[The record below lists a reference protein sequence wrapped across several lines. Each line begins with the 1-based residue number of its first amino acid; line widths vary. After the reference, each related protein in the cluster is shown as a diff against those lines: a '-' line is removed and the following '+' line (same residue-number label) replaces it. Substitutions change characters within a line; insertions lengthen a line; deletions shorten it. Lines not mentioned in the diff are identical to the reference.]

1 MARPKSEDKRNAIL
15 AAATEVI
22 ALQGD
27 SAPTAKIARQA
38 GVAEGS
44 LFTYF
49 ANKDELL
56 NQLYLALKEDM
67 GAVMLADYP
76 AGASHRERL
85 RHVWQRY
92 VNWGVKRPQQRKA
105 MAMLGISERVTPA
118 TKLAGMQAFGD
129 IQALL
134 GECMASGPLRDRPG
148 AFAAAVLGTLA
159 ETTMDFMTRYPDDA
173 ELYQASGFDACWQAI
188 AGH

>member
-27 SAPTAKIARQA
+27 SAPTAKIARMA

-56 NQLYLALKEDM
+56 NQLYLTLKNDM
-67 GAVMLADYP
+67 GAMMLADYP
-76 AGASHRERL
+76 AGGSRRERFH
-85 RHVWQRY
+85 HVWHRY
-92 VNWGVKRPQQRKA
+92 VSWGAKRPQQRKA
-105 MAMLGISERVTPA
+105 MAMLGISERVSAA

-129 IQALL
+129 IQALVA
-134 GECMASGPLRDRPG
+134 ECMAGGPLQDRPS

-159 ETTMDFMTRYPDDA
+159 DTTMDFMARFPA
-173 ELYQASGFDACWQAI
+173 EAGQYQASGFEACWHAI
-188 AGH
+188 AGK